1 MSYRPRIGRYL
12 EACWW
17 LKSFFFFPFHL
28 LVRKCSGDLGAVVG
42 NKYKPKPVVGYK
54 YAKGLARRRT
64 HPGQDVFHF
73 LIGA

>member
-1 MSYRPRIGRYL
+1 
-12 EACWW
+12 
-17 LKSFFFFPFHL
+17 L
-28 LVRKCSGDLGAVVG
+28 LVAEVLLLFFLPHLCYPTLLGKCSGDLGAVVA